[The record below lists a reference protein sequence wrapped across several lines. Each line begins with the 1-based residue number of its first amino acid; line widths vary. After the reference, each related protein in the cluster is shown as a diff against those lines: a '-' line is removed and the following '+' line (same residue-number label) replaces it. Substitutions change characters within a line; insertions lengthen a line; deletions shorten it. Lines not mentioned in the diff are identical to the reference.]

1 MQRRLCVLEVSNF
14 NSNNDLHDYLINLYT
29 EDGDALPSKFEREYV
44 VDNHDIDFRE
54 IEFFDRTLDN
64 LPLLLEGFS
73 FDDVVISNF
82 LETHGDTLTRIVN
95 SIILLY
101 DYQYNE
107 IEDKRL
113 GCVQYLGS
121 VKYR

>member
-1 MQRRLCVLEVSNF
+1 M
-14 NSNNDLHDYLINLYT
+14 
-29 EDGDALPSKFEREYV
+29 